1 MIFRINNANNHNK
14 AKEGRMIYCENS
26 DPFQLTSEKGFTL
39 LELLI
44 AMLLLTIGMF
54 AWMQLQITA
63 IKVSE
68 ASKTLMIAQNKIS
81 QEFEQIKTIG
91 YSGIKDSTVL
101 TNASFNYNSLLTGL
115 SSSYQLTGI
124 DSSCNAPAT
133 FCVFKGLSSSKRIK
147 NDTITVK
154 NYYAVKL
161 AVNPGYLSYPEIA
174 QVTATVYWKTGTTLK
189 NMQIAS
195 FVGM

>member
-1 MIFRINNANNHNK
+1 MNNTNMHIMV
-14 AKEGRMIYCENS
+14 KEGREIYGEKSEPC
-26 DPFQLTSEKGFTL
+26 QLTSQNGFTL
-39 LELLI
+39 LELLV

-54 AWMQLQITA
+54 AWMQLQIAA
-63 IKVSE
+63 IKVSD
-68 ASKTLMIAQNKIS
+68 ASKNLMNAQNKIS

-91 YSGIKDSTVL
+91 YGGIKDSTVL
-101 TNASFNYNSLLTGL
+101 TNASFNYSNLLTGL
-115 SSSYQLTGI
+115 SSSYQSTGI
-124 DSSCNAPAT
+124 DSNCNAPAT
-133 FCVFKGLSSSKRIK
+133 YCVFKGLSSSKRIK
-147 NDTITVK
+147 NNTVTVK

-189 NMQIAS
+189 NMQIAT